1 MKLLNGQDAEYVKE
15 NSAVKFKKIS
25 KEMRKNKHFKD
36 FFLFHDNSMKAGLE
50 KLD

>member
-36 FFLFHDNSMKAGLE
+36 FFLFHDNSMKTGLE